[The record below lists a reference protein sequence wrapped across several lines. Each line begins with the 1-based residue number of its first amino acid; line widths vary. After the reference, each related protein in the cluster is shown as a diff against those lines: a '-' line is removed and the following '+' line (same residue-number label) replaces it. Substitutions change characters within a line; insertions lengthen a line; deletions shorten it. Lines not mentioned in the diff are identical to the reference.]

1 MFEYKKWKKKSI
13 ERAADTNKKETYDT
27 HFMITTDATV
37 FRKNNSEQE
46 KKTSEN
52 HKKTAKIQKKKMKN
66 VRSINK
72 LRSELKTIRYCHN
85 SIRISLMC

>member
-1 MFEYKKWKKKSI
+1 MKKKSI

-37 FRKNNSEQE
+37 FRKNNNEQE

-52 HKKTAKIQKKKMKN
+52 HKKNCKN
-66 VRSINK
+66 TKEKNEKCTINK
-72 LRSELKTIRYCHN
+72 
-85 SIRISLMC
+85 

>member
-1 MFEYKKWKKKSI
+1 MKQKIRNTIMFEYKKWKKKSI

-46 KKTSEN
+46 KKNIWKS
-52 HKKTAKIQKKKMKN
+52 QKNCKN
-66 VRSINK
+66 TKEKNEKCTINK
-72 LRSELKTIRYCHN
+72 
-85 SIRISLMC
+85 

>member
-1 MFEYKKWKKKSI
+1 MHSYYWSNTYMKQKIRNTIMFEYKKWKKKSI

-37 FRKNNSEQE
+37 FRKNNNEQE

-52 HKKTAKIQKKKMKN
+52 HKKNCKN
-66 VRSINK
+66 TKEKNEKCTINK
-72 LRSELKTIRYCHN
+72 
-85 SIRISLMC
+85 

>member
-1 MFEYKKWKKKSI
+1 MCIRTTEAILTWNKKLEIQLCLNIKNEKKKSI

-46 KKTSEN
+46 KKNIWKS
-52 HKKTAKIQKKKMKN
+52 QKNCKN
-66 VRSINK
+66 TKEKNEKCTINK
-72 LRSELKTIRYCHN
+72 
-85 SIRISLMC
+85 

>member
-1 MFEYKKWKKKSI
+1 MKQKIRNTIMFEYKKWKKKSI

-37 FRKNNSEQE
+37 FRKNNNEQE

-52 HKKTAKIQKKKMKN
+52 HKKNCKN
-66 VRSINK
+66 TKEKNEKCTINK
-72 LRSELKTIRYCHN
+72 
-85 SIRISLMC
+85 